1 MFSNNTHVRIEAFDT
16 PLRGRRTLVLGP
28 PATWLA
34 RLGLLESESLYK
46 GRSILVIHE
55 GRETPSPLLFKKRW
69 DCIFRVKDP
78 FEYQM
83 VATYAAN
90 APKPVRILWTSMDP
104 TGTTSEIPRG
114 LWQRWTVS
122 SDVTLLG
129 GTETVLGCEWESILF
144 PLQCPH
150 DTIERMLGM
159 RGASSLAVRFRDYMT
174 EIHTSKAALAW
185 TLIQESD
192 SKGALY
198 WYDPADGV
206 RTRELYPKK
215 EAGILLESLAKW
227 VSEGGGS

>member
-1 MFSNNTHVRIEAFDT
+1 MNTQVRLDAFDT
-16 PLRGRRTLVLGP
+16 PLRGRRTLVVGP
-28 PATWLA
+28 PTTWLA

-46 GRSILVIHE
+46 GRSILVIHD

-69 DCIFRVKDP
+69 DSVFRVKDA
-78 FEYQM
+78 FDYQM

-104 TGTTSEIPRG
+104 TALTSEIPRG
-114 LWQRWTVS
+114 LWQRWNVG
-122 SDVTLLG
+122 SDITLLG
-129 GTETVLGCEWESILF
+129 GTEVGLGCEWEAILF

-150 DTIERMLGM
+150 DTIERILST
-159 RGASSLAVRFRDYMT
+159 RGASSLAVRFRDYMA
-174 EIHTSKAALAW
+174 EIHRSNAALAW
-185 TLIQESD
+185 TLVQESD

-206 RTRELYPKK
+206 RSRELYTKK

-227 VSEGGGS
+227 VSEGGGGS